1 MYRITDN
8 QIDFI
13 LDDIR
18 ARGIGMEELQN
29 DLIDHIC
36 CIIEQKLE
44 ANGDFE
50 QCYSETICLFFK
62 KELREIETETKL
74 LLNNKNYYTM
84 KKIMI
89 VSGIISAVLLTTG
102 IILKFLHLPGAA
114 VGIVTG
120 IAGFSLIF
128 LPLMFA
134 LKVKE
139 KKNVNDKILAGVG
152 AVVAILISMS
162 VMFKLQHWPYANM
175 MAVTSV
181 GILLLVYLP
190 VNLITGIRNPETK
203 VNTIV
208 SSILMIAGCGL
219 FFSLARSPQGS
230 VKYYCMNTEYFLRN
244 EQLLKTQIQL
254 SGSNPGSTPTN
265 SLGRKLIDKS
275 ETLKQFIIEQ
285 ETGYK
290 SIDENFKAN
299 QSWLGETYVTQIL
312 DGRQDGEQQVSELNA
327 LITEYNAELAKI
339 SNRNNMSIEN
349 KFSQEY
355 LNQLRVP
362 DMLNNLIQIELKV
375 LSNEQLASK

>member
-254 SGSNPGSTPTN
+254 SGSNPVSNPTN

-355 LNQLRVP
+355 LNQLRVT

-375 LSNEQLASK
+375 LSNEQLASR

>member
-89 VSGIISAVLLTTG
+89 VSGIVSAVLLTTG

-175 MAVTSV
+175 MALTSV

-208 SSILMIAGCGL
+208 NSILMIAGCGL

-244 EQLLKTQIQL
+244 EQLFKTQIKL
-254 SGSNPGSTPTN
+254 AGSNPVSTPTN

-312 DGRQDGEQQVSELNA
+312 DGRKDGEQQVTELNA
-327 LITEYNAELAKI
+327 LISEYNAELAKI
-339 SNRNNMSIEN
+339 SKPSNMSIEN
-349 KFSQEY
+349 KFSQKY

-375 LSNEQLASK
+375 LSNEQIAAK

>member
-299 QSWLGETYVTQIL
+299 QAWLGETYITQIL

-375 LSNEQLASK
+375 LSNEQLASR

>member
-254 SGSNPGSTPTN
+254 SGSNPVSNPTN

>member
-1 MYRITDN
+1 
-8 QIDFI
+8 
-13 LDDIR
+13 
-18 ARGIGMEELQN
+18 
-29 DLIDHIC
+29 
-36 CIIEQKLE
+36 
-44 ANGDFE
+44 
-50 QCYSETICLFFK
+50 
-62 KELREIETETKL
+62 
-74 LLNNKNYYTM
+74 M

-89 VSGIISAVLLTTG
+89 VSGIISAVLITTG

-254 SGSNPGSTPTN
+254 SGSNPVSNPTN

>member
-254 SGSNPGSTPTN
+254 SGSNPVSNPTN

-339 SNRNNMSIEN
+339 SNRNNMFIEN

>member
-62 KELREIETETKL
+62 KELREIL
-74 LLNNKNYYTM
+74 
-84 KKIMI
+84 
-89 VSGIISAVLLTTG
+89 
-102 IILKFLHLPGAA
+102 
-114 VGIVTG
+114 
-120 IAGFSLIF
+120 
-128 LPLMFA
+128 
-134 LKVKE
+134 
-139 KKNVNDKILAGVG
+139 
-152 AVVAILISMS
+152 
-162 VMFKLQHWPYANM
+162 

>member
-1 MYRITDN
+1 MYRITDQ

-29 DLIDHIC
+29 DLLDHIC

-50 QCYSETICLFFK
+50 QCYSETICTFFK

-74 LLNNKNYYTM
+74 LLNNKNYYKM

-89 VSGIISAVLLTTG
+89 VSGIFSALLLTTG

-114 VGIVTG
+114 IGIVTG

-139 KKNVNDKILAGVG
+139 KKNVADKFLAGIG
-152 AVVAILISMS
+152 AIVAILISMS

-230 VKYYCMNTEYFLRN
+230 IKYYSMNTEYFLRN
-244 EQLLKTQIQL
+244 EQLLRTQIEITDK
-254 SGSNPGSTPTN
+254 NPVSSPAY
-265 SLGRKLIDKS
+265 SLGRKLIEKS
-275 ETLKQFIIEQ
+275 ESIKQFIIEQ

-290 SIDENFKAN
+290 SIDKNYKAN
-299 QSWLGETYVTQIL
+299 QAWLGETYILQIL
-312 DGRQDGEQQVSELNA
+312 EGNQNGEQQVTELNA
-327 LITEYNAELAKI
+327 LISEYNNELAKI
-339 SNRNNMSIEN
+339 SKRSNMGIEN
-349 KFSQEY
+349 EFSQDY
-355 LNQLRVP
+355 LKQLRVT

-375 LSNEQLASK
+375 LSNEQFASR

>member
-29 DLIDHIC
+29 DLLDHIC

>member
-1 MYRITDN
+1 MYRITDK

-29 DLIDHIC
+29 DLLDHIC

-50 QCYSETICLFFK
+50 QCYSETIRSFFK

-74 LLNNKNYYTM
+74 LLNNKNYYKM

-89 VSGIISAVLLTTG
+89 VSGIVSALLLTIG

-114 VGIVTG
+114 IGIVTG
-120 IAGFSLIF
+120 IAGFSLVF

-139 KKNVNDKILAGVG
+139 KKNVTDKILAGVG
-152 AVVAILISMS
+152 AIVAILISMS
-162 VMFKLQHWPYANM
+162 VMFKLQHWPFANM
-175 MAVTSV
+175 MAIVSV

-230 VKYYCMNTEYFLRN
+230 VKYYSMNTEYFLRN
-244 EQLLKTQIQL
+244 EQLLQTQIQIA
-254 SGSNPGSTPTN
+254 GTNPVSTPAN
-265 SLGRKLIDKS
+265 SLGRKLIEKS
-275 ETLKQFIIEQ
+275 ESIKQFIIEQ

-290 SIDENFKAN
+290 SIDENYKAN
-299 QSWLGETYVTQIL
+299 QAWLGETYVLQIL
-312 DGRQDGEQQVSELNA
+312 EGNQNGEQQVTELNA
-327 LITEYNAELAKI
+327 LISEYNNELAKI
-339 SNRNNMSIEN
+339 SKRSNMGIDNE
-349 KFSQEY
+349 FSQDY
-355 LNQLRVP
+355 LKQLRVT

-375 LSNEQLASK
+375 LSNEQLASR

>member
-1 MYRITDN
+1 
-8 QIDFI
+8 
-13 LDDIR
+13 
-18 ARGIGMEELQN
+18 
-29 DLIDHIC
+29 
-36 CIIEQKLE
+36 
-44 ANGDFE
+44 
-50 QCYSETICLFFK
+50 
-62 KELREIETETKL
+62 
-74 LLNNKNYYTM
+74 
-84 KKIMI
+84 MI

-219 FFSLARSPQGS
+219 FFSLARSPQD
-230 VKYYCMNTEYFLRN
+230 
-244 EQLLKTQIQL
+244 QL
-254 SGSNPGSTPTN
+254 N
-265 SLGRKLIDKS
+265 
-275 ETLKQFIIEQ
+275 
-285 ETGYK
+285 
-290 SIDENFKAN
+290 
-299 QSWLGETYVTQIL
+299 
-312 DGRQDGEQQVSELNA
+312 
-327 LITEYNAELAKI
+327 IT
-339 SNRNNMSIEN
+339 
-349 KFSQEY
+349 
-355 LNQLRVP
+355 V
-362 DMLNNLIQIELKV
+362 
-375 LSNEQLASK
+375 

>member
-89 VSGIISAVLLTTG
+89 VSGIISAVLITTG

-254 SGSNPGSTPTN
+254 SGSNPVSNPTN

>member
-299 QSWLGETYVTQIL
+299 QAWLGETYILQIL
-312 DGRQDGEQQVSELNA
+312 EGNQTGEQQVTELNA
-327 LITEYNAELAKI
+327 LISEYNNELAKI
-339 SNRNNMSIEN
+339 SKRSNMGIDNE
-349 KFSQEY
+349 FSQDY
-355 LNQLRVP
+355 LKQLRVT

-375 LSNEQLASK
+375 LSNEQLASR